1 ARRAITTDVV
11 PDTAGRPARV
21 IVTTDV
27 ATLHKAVDAD
37 ASARLGHTGPICAET
52 ARRLACHANIVP
64 VVVNG
69 ASVPIDVGRTTR
81 APSVGQRDCLLV
93 RDKACRGCGA
103 PAHICVPHHCVHWTD
118 LGPTDLNNL
127 VLLCDHCHQ
136 LVHEGGWNVRWNPDN
151 TVTFTTPDQRHLV
164 RDPPT

>member
-1 ARRAITTDVV
+1 
-11 PDTAGRPARV
+11 
-21 IVTTDV
+21 
-27 ATLHKAVDAD
+27 
-37 ASARLGHTGPICAET
+37 PIS
-52 ARRLACHANIVP
+52 
-64 VVVNG
+64 
-69 ASVPIDVGRTTR
+69 ASVPIHLGRTTR